1 MKTKLFSLILIFAL
15 SGSMA
20 FAQRTAGSKTSFA
33 ILGGVNLQNL
43 NGKDMS
49 GDKLENDMLTGFHAG
64 VNVQLPVAPQFY
76 FQPGLMF
83 STKGA
88 KNTHGVLTNTYKL
101 SYVELPLNFVY
112 KAQVGNG
119 YFMLGFGPYVAYGIG
134 GKAIYEGGDAKI
146 ERDIEFKNEVESG
159 DPIMTTYIK
168 PFDAGANLF
177 FGYELPAGLFLQLN
191 TQLGLIDINPT
202 DNRIIGDKKSTLKNT
217 GYGISLGFRF

>member
-88 KNTHGVLTNTYKL
+88 KNTHDVLTNTYKWRFRSDHASL
-101 SYVELPLNFVY
+101 
-112 KAQVGNG
+112 
-119 YFMLGFGPYVAYGIG
+119 FG
-134 GKAIYEGGDAKI
+134 
-146 ERDIEFKNEVESG
+146 
-159 DPIMTTYIK
+159 
-168 PFDAGANLF
+168 
-177 FGYELPAGLFLQLN
+177 
-191 TQLGLIDINPT
+191 
-202 DNRIIGDKKSTLKNT
+202 
-217 GYGISLGFRF
+217 